1 VTLTTLPGQPARLHA
16 IIRDPQAGAAA
27 DWILARRSVGNAV
40 SAFTAGSGG
49 PIVVAGAGYAG
60 LHVALR
66 LTAKLRNHPE
76 VELILVDQH
85 DYHEVIT
92 ELPRVAGGT
101 RAADAVRIPLQDM
114 LAERV
119 RFVRTE
125 INGFDLAGQ
134 RLLTGAGPIGWG
146 RLVLALGSRPN
157 DFAIPG
163 LAQRTLSLYSASDAE
178 RVWAAVSKALTAAA
192 AAPGPERQRR
202 LATVVVGGGGAT
214 GVELAGGLAEILPE
228 VASRHGLAPDR
239 PAVQLVEAG
248 PTILA
253 GSSPQLI
260 DKAARI
266 LSDLGVQVRTKA
278 TIAAATEEGFRLK
291 DGQLVEG
298 GVFVWAGGVKAP
310 ELVADSALPT
320 GHNGRVKV
328 DRYLRV
334 LDHPEIY
341 AAGDLASVTD
351 PSTGHVL
358 PPLAQVA
365 LEEGETVARNL
376 DAELRGGPL
385 EVFTFH
391 DKGFVVS
398 VGTSRGVADVAG
410 ITSGG
415 HLAHLLKDAI
425 EWEYRQSVKHLRGWD
440 PVAR

>member
-1 VTLTTLPGQPARLHA
+1 M
-16 IIRDPQAGAAA
+16 
-27 DWILARRSVGNAV
+27 
-40 SAFTAGSGG
+40 
-49 PIVVAGAGYAG
+49 VAGAGYAG

-66 LTAKLRNHPE
+66 LTTKLRNNPE
-76 VELILVDQH
+76 TELTLVNRH
-85 DYHEVIT
+85 DYHQVLT

-101 RAADAVRIPLQDM
+101 RAADAVRIPLEDV

-119 RFVRTE
+119 RFLQTE
-125 INGFDLAGQ
+125 INGIDRASR
-134 RLLTGAGPIGWG
+134 RLLTGAGSIGWR

-163 LAQRTLSLYSASDAE
+163 LADRTLSLYSASDAE
-178 RVWAAVSKALTAAA
+178 RVWAAARNALKAAA
-192 AAPGPERQRR
+192 AAVGAERQRR

-214 GVELAGGLAEILPE
+214 GVELAGELAEMLPE
-228 VASRHGLAPDR
+228 VASRHGMARDL
-239 PAVQLVEAG
+239 PAVLLVEAG

-260 DKAARI
+260 DKATSI
-266 LSDLGVQVRTKA
+266 LADLGVQVRTNA
-278 TIAAATEEGFRLK
+278 AIAAATGEGFRLK

-310 ELVADSALPT
+310 ELAADSGLPT

-328 DRYLRV
+328 DQYLRV

-341 AAGDLASVTD
+341 VAGDLASVVD
-351 PSTGHVL
+351 PRTGHVL

-376 DAELRGGPL
+376 DAELTGRPL

-398 VGTSRGVADVAG
+398 VGTQRGVADIAG

-415 HLAHLLKDAI
+415 QLAHLLKDAI
-425 EWEYRQSVKHLRGWD
+425 EWEYRQSVRHLRGWD
-440 PVAR
+440 PLAR